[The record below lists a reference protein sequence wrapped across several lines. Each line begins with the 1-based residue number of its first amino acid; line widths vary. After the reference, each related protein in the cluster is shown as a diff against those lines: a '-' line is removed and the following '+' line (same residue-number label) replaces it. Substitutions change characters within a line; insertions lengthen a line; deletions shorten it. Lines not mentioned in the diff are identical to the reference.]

1 MINEIILET
10 GSVVFQL
17 FNYICRSEITQT
29 MQTENHLLK
38 KRVNL
43 FDGISIVAGAM
54 IGSGIFIVSADI
66 ARNVG
71 SPGWLMVVWL
81 ISGIITVIGALS
93 YGELASMMPHVGG
106 QYVYLKEAYH
116 PLIGFLFGWTTFLV
130 IQCGSIAAVAVA
142 FAKFSGVLIP
152 WISDKNILLH
162 LGSLKINTTMV
173 VAIASII
180 FLTWLN
186 TRGIVTGKTVVNIF
200 TSTKVLALF
209 GFILIGFLATKGL
222 NSWQINKEVFW
233 EAGRIGENNQLIS
246 LSGFALVAAVGTAL
260 VGSLFASDAWYNVTY
275 ISGEVINPKRNVP
288 LSLIFGTMIVSVIY
302 LFTNYVYIRILPLS
316 GSPDGSDVLS
326 KGIQFATD
334 DRVAT
339 SAMSVVFGDY
349 AAIIMAVF
357 IMISTFGC
365 NHGLILAGPRVY
377 YAMARDG
384 LFFRKVAEI
393 NKKGVP
399 GFAIAIQGV
408 WSVLLCMSGTYSN
421 LLDYVIFAV
430 LIFFTLTILAIFILR
445 VKRPDIPRP
454 YKALGY
460 PVIPAVYIL
469 TTTFIMVVLLI
480 YKPNY
485 TFPGLIIVLMGIPVF
500 YLWRK
505 FSRNSVP
512 MTDDD
517 SPIKT

>member
-1 MINEIILET
+1 
-10 GSVVFQL
+10 
-17 FNYICRSEITQT
+17 
-29 MQTENHLLK
+29 
-38 KRVNL
+38 
-43 FDGISIVAGAM
+43 
-54 IGSGIFIVSADI
+54 
-66 ARNVG
+66 
-71 SPGWLMVVWL
+71 
-81 ISGIITVIGALS
+81 
-93 YGELASMMPHVGG
+93 MPHVGG

-152 WISDKNILLH
+152 WISEKNILLQ
-162 LGSLKINTTMV
+162 LGPLKINSTMV
-173 VAIASII
+173 VAIAMII

-186 TRGIVTGKTVVNIF
+186 TRGIVTGKTVVNVF

-222 NSWQINKEVFW
+222 SSWHINREVFW
-233 EAGRIGENNQLIS
+233 EAGKIGENNQVIP
-246 LSGFALVAAVGTAL
+246 LSGFALIAAVGTAL
-260 VGSLFASDAWYNVTY
+260 VGSLFSADAWYNVTY

-288 LSLIFGTMIVSVIY
+288 LSLIFGTLIVSVIY

-316 GSPDGSDVLS
+316 GSPDGTDVLTR
-326 KGIQFATD
+326 GIQYATD

-349 AAIIMAVF
+349 AAVIMAVF

-384 LFFRKVAEI
+384 LFFKKVGEI

-399 GFAIAIQGV
+399 GFAIAVQGI
-408 WSVLLCMSGTYSN
+408 WAVLLCLSGTYSN

-430 LIFFTLTILAIFILR
+430 LIFFTITILAIFILR
-445 VKRPDIPRP
+445 VKKPDIPRP
-454 YKALGY
+454 YKAFGY
-460 PVIPAVYIL
+460 PVIPAIYIL
-469 TTTFIMVVLLI
+469 TTSFIMVILLI

-485 TFPGLIIVLMGIPVF
+485 TFPGLIIVLLGIPVYYF
-500 YLWRK
+500 WKK
-505 FSRNSVP
+505 FSRNSVV
-512 MTDDD
+512 MRENDVNNETQ
-517 SPIKT
+517 

>member
-1 MINEIILET
+1 
-10 GSVVFQL
+10 
-17 FNYICRSEITQT
+17 
-29 MQTENHLLK
+29 MQSENHLLQ

-81 ISGIITVIGALS
+81 ITGIITVIGAIS

-142 FAKFSGVLIP
+142 FAKFSGVLFP
-152 WISDKNILLH
+152 WISEKNILLH
-162 LGSLKINTTMV
+162 IGPLKINSTMV
-173 VAIASII
+173 IAISMIA

-186 TRGIVTGKTVVNIF
+186 TRGIVTGKTVQNIF
-200 TSTKVLALF
+200 SSTKVIALF
-209 GFILIGFLATKGL
+209 GFIILGFLVTK
-222 NSWQINKEVFW
+222 SHTSYEINKEVFW
-233 EAGRIGENNQLIS
+233 QARHVGAVGVVVPLA
-246 LSGFALVAAVGTAL
+246 GFALVAAIGTAL
-260 VGSLFASDAWYNVTY
+260 VGSLFSADAWYNVTY
-275 ISGEVINPKRNVP
+275 ISGEVINPKRTVP
-288 LSLIFGTMIVSVIY
+288 LSLFFGTLIVSVIY

-316 GSPDGSDVLS
+316 GSPDGQDILS
-326 KGIQFATD
+326 RGIQYATD

-365 NHGLILAGPRVY
+365 NHSLILAAPRVY
-377 YAMARDG
+377 YAMAKDG
-384 LFFRKVAEI
+384 LFFKKVGEI
-393 NKKGVP
+393 NKFGVP
-399 GFAIAIQGV
+399 GFGLVIQGI
-408 WSVLLCMSGTYSN
+408 WAILLCLSGTYSD

-430 LIFFTLTILAIFILR
+430 LIFFTLTILAIFVLR
-445 VKRPDIPRP
+445 IKRPDIPRP
-454 YKALGY
+454 YKAFGY
-460 PVIPAVYIL
+460 PVIPAIYIL
-469 TTTFIMVVLLI
+469 TTITIMIILLI
-480 YKPNY
+480 YKPDY
-485 TFPGLIIVLMGIPVF
+485 TFPGLIIVLIGIPVYF
-500 YLWRK
+500 IWKKR
-505 FSRNSVP
+505 SGNIQHPV
-512 MTDDD
+512 DID
-517 SPIKT
+517 

>member
-1 MINEIILET
+1 
-10 GSVVFQL
+10 
-17 FNYICRSEITQT
+17 
-29 MQTENHLLK
+29 MQAENHLLK

-66 ARNVG
+66 ARTVG
-71 SPGWLMVVWL
+71 SPGWLLVVWL
-81 ISGIITVIGALS
+81 ITGIITVIGAIS

-116 PLIGFLFGWTTFLV
+116 PLVGFLFGWTTFLV

-142 FAKFSGVLIP
+142 FAKFSGVLFP
-152 WISDKNILLH
+152 WISESNVLVQA
-162 LGSLKINTTMV
+162 GSLKITSTIL
-173 VAIASII
+173 VAIAMIA

-186 TRGIVTGKTVVNIF
+186 TRGIVTGKTVQNIF
-200 TSTKVLALF
+200 SSTKVIALL
-209 GFILIGFLATKGL
+209 GFVLIGFLATKGL
-222 NSWQINKEVFW
+222 NSFNINKEVFW
-233 EAGRIGENNQLIS
+233 QASRLGVNNQVIPLAGFGLI
-246 LSGFALVAAVGTAL
+246 AAVGTAL
-260 VGSLFASDAWYNVTY
+260 VGSLFSADAWYNVTY

-288 LSLIFGTMIVSVIY
+288 LSLVFGTLIVCLIY
-302 LFTNYVYIRILPLS
+302 LLTNFVYIKILPVS
-316 GSPDGSDVLS
+316 GSPDGTDALS
-326 KGIQFATD
+326 RGIQFAAD

-349 AAIIMAVF
+349 AAIIMAIF

-399 GFAIAIQGV
+399 GFAIAVQGV
-408 WSVLLCMSGTYSN
+408 WAILLCLSGTYSD

-430 LIFFTLTILAIFILR
+430 LLFFTLTILAIFILR
-445 VKRPDIPRP
+445 SKKPDIPRP
-454 YKALGY
+454 YRALGY

-469 TTTFIMVVLLI
+469 TTVFIMIILLI
-480 YKPNY
+480 YKPLY
-485 TFPGLIIVLMGIPVF
+485 TFPGLIIVLVGIPVF
-500 YLWRK
+500 YIWRRYSK
-505 FSRNSVP
+505 NHPSETAVDTEEEN
-512 MTDDD
+512 
-517 SPIKT
+517 

>member
-1 MINEIILET
+1 
-10 GSVVFQL
+10 
-17 FNYICRSEITQT
+17 

-66 ARNVG
+66 ARSVG

-288 LSLIFGTMIVSVIY
+288 LSLIFGTLIVSVIY

-430 LIFFTLTILAIFILR
+430 LIFFTLTILAIFVLR

>member
-1 MINEIILET
+1 MP
-10 GSVVFQL
+10 S
-17 FNYICRSEITQT
+17 
-29 MQTENHLLK
+29 ENHLLQ

-66 ARNVG
+66 SRNVG

-81 ISGIITVIGALS
+81 ITGIITIIGAIS

-142 FAKFSGVLIP
+142 FAKFTGVLIP
-152 WISDKNILLH
+152 WVSDKSILVHIGPLNIT
-162 LGSLKINTTMV
+162 STMV
-173 VAIASII
+173 VAIAMIT

-186 TRGIVTGKTVVNIF
+186 TRGIVTGKTVQNIF
-200 TSTKVLALF
+200 SSTKVIALL
-209 GFILIGFLATKGL
+209 GFILIGFFAIEGI
-222 NSWQINKEVFW
+222 NSLEINKEIFW
-233 EAGRIGENNQLIS
+233 KASQVGSDNQVIPLAGFGII
-246 LSGFALVAAVGTAL
+246 AAVGTAL

-275 ISGEVINPKRNVP
+275 ISGEVINPRRNVP
-288 LSLIFGTMIVSVIY
+288 LSLFFGTLIVSVIY
-302 LFTNYVYIRILPLS
+302 LITNFVYIKILPVM
-316 GSPDGSDVLS
+316 GSPDGTDVLS
-326 KGIQFATD
+326 RGIQYATD

-365 NHGLILAGPRVY
+365 NHSLILAAPRVY
-377 YAMARDG
+377 YAMAKDG
-384 LFFRKVAEI
+384 LFFKKVGEI
-393 NKKGVP
+393 NKFGVP

-408 WSVLLCMSGTYSN
+408 WAVLLCLSGTYSD

-430 LIFFTLTILAIFILR
+430 LLFFTITILAIFVLR

-454 YKALGY
+454 YKAFGY
-460 PVIPAVYIL
+460 PVIPAIYIL
-469 TTTFIMVVLLI
+469 TTVLIMVILLI

-485 TFPGLIIVLMGIPVF
+485 TFPGLIIVIIGIPV
-500 YLWRK
+500 YYIWRRHSGK
-505 FSRNSVP
+505 QV
-512 MTDDD
+512 MTGTSD
-517 SPIKT
+517 TE

>member
-1 MINEIILET
+1 
-10 GSVVFQL
+10 
-17 FNYICRSEITQT
+17 

-66 ARNVG
+66 ARSVG

-81 ISGIITVIGALS
+81 ITGVLTVIAAIS

-142 FAKFSGVLIP
+142 FAKFSGVLVP
-152 WISDKNILLH
+152 WISDKNVLLQ
-162 LGSLKINTTMV
+162 LGPLKINSTMII
-173 VAIASII
+173 AIAMIV

-200 TSTKVLALF
+200 TSTKVIALF
-209 GFILIGFLATKGL
+209 GFIIIGFIATKGL
-222 NSWQINKEVFW
+222 SSWQINREVFW
-233 EAGRIGENNQLIS
+233 EAGRIGENNQLIP

-260 VGSLFASDAWYNVTY
+260 VGSLFSADAWYNVTY

-288 LSLIFGTMIVSVIY
+288 LSLIFGTLIVSVIY

-316 GSPDGSDVLS
+316 GSPDGADVLS
-326 KGIQFATD
+326 KGIQFASD

-384 LFFRKVAEI
+384 LFFKKVGEI
-393 NKKGVP
+393 NKNGVP

-408 WSVLLCMSGTYSN
+408 WAVLLCLSGTYSN

-445 VKRPDIPRP
+445 VKKPDIPRP
-454 YKALGY
+454 YKAFGY
-460 PVIPAVYIL
+460 PVVPAIYIL
-469 TTTFIMVVLLI
+469 ATTFIMVILLI

-485 TFPGLIIVLMGIPVF
+485 TFPGLIIVILGIPV
-500 YLWRK
+500 YYIWKK
-505 FSRNSVP
+505 FSRNSVAV
-512 MTDDD
+512 TGNDDD
-517 SPIKT
+517 NET

>member
-1 MINEIILET
+1 
-10 GSVVFQL
+10 
-17 FNYICRSEITQT
+17 
-29 MQTENHLLK
+29 MQAENHLLK

-43 FDGISIVAGAM
+43 FDGISLVAGAM

-81 ISGIITVIGALS
+81 ITGIITIIGAIS
-93 YGELASMMPHVGG
+93 YGELASMMPHAGG

-142 FAKFSGVLIP
+142 FAKFSGVLFP
-152 WISDKNILLH
+152 WISETNILFH
-162 LGSLKINTTMV
+162 LGPLKVNSTMV
-173 VAIASII
+173 VAITMIS

-186 TRGIVTGKTVVNIF
+186 TRGIVTGKTVQNF
-200 TSTKVLALF
+200 FSSTKVIALF
-209 GFILIGFLATKGL
+209 GFIAIGFLATKNI
-222 NSWQINKEVFW
+222 NSLEINKEVFW
-233 EAGRIGENNQLIS
+233 QANQLGPANQIMP
-246 LSGFALVAAVGTAL
+246 LVGFALVAAIGTAL

-275 ISGEVINPKRNVP
+275 IAGEVINPKRNVP
-288 LSLIFGTMIVSVIY
+288 LSLFFGTLLVSVIY
-302 LFTNYVYIRILPLS
+302 LLTNYVYIKILPLS
-316 GSPDGSDVLS
+316 GSPDGADVLS
-326 KGIQFATD
+326 RGIQYATD

-349 AAIIMAVF
+349 AAIIMAIF

-365 NHGLILAGPRVY
+365 NHSLILSGPRVY

-384 LFFRKVAEI
+384 LFFRRVGEI

-399 GFAIAIQGV
+399 GFAIAVQGV
-408 WSVLLCMSGTYSN
+408 WSVLLCLSGTYGN

-430 LIFFTLTILAIFILR
+430 LIFFTLTILAIFVLR
-445 VKRPDIPRP
+445 KKRPDIPRP
-454 YKALGY
+454 YKAFGY
-460 PVIPAVYIL
+460 PVIPAIYIL
-469 TTTFIMVVLLI
+469 TTVTIMVILLI

-485 TFPGLIIVLMGIPVF
+485 TFPGLGIVILGIPVF

-505 FSRNSVP
+505 SNKNMNTNSYER
-512 MTDDD
+512 TL
-517 SPIKT
+517 